1 MCNISHSADFRLLH
15 LCADAAA
22 IPTAST
28 NGDRVLGK
36 EHTTGMRYT
45 TTQSSNVCVEVYV
58 EVDVTVRYRRR
69 GKAGLK
75 RGGAGLC
82 RVGDDDGD
90 VDDNG
95 DNISNDDMTT
105 T

>member
-28 NGDRVLGK
+28 NG
-36 EHTTGMRYT
+36 EHTTGTRYT
-45 TTQSSNVCVEVYV
+45 ATQSRNVGVEVCV
-58 EVDVTVRYRRR
+58 EVDVTFTYRRR
-69 GKAGLK
+69 GKAGLT
-75 RGGAGLC
+75 RSGAGLC